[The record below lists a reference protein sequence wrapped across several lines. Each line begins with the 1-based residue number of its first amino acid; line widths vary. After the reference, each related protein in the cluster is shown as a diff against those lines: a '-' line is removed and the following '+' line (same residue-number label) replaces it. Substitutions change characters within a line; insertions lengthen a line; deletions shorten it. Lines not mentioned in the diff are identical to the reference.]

1 MSQENVEVVRSI
13 CAAWERADFSSAEW
27 ADREIEYMIVDG
39 PTPGSWIGRAGM
51 VEGWGSFLDAW
62 NDFRAEAEGFR
73 ELEGG
78 RVLAL
83 VQFSG
88 HGKASGLDVGQM
100 QSRGA
105 NLFHLRDGKVTRLVT
120 YMDRERALEAVGL
133 RE

>member
-1 MSQENVEVVRSI
+1 MSDDNVEIVRSI
-13 CAAWERADFSSAEW
+13 CAAWERGDFSSAEW
-27 ADREIEYMIVDG
+27 AHREIEYVIVDG

-51 VEGWGSFLDAW
+51 VEGWRGFLDAW
-62 NDFRAEAEGFR
+62 KDFRAEAEEFR
-73 ELEGG
+73 DLEGG

-88 HGKASGLDVGQM
+88 RGRTSGLDVGQM

-105 NLFHLRDGKVTRLVT
+105 NLFHLRDGKVTRLST
-120 YMDRERALEAVGL
+120 YMNRERALQAAGL